1 MARTVGLDERPGQMT
16 LRGCIAIGLV
26 LLLFGTV
33 SCGRKAPLLPVPDD
47 LGESRFAAYSG
58 QGAGN

>member
-1 MARTVGLDERPGQMT
+1 MRRA
-16 LRGCIAIGLV
+16 CIAIGLV

-47 LGESRFAAYSG
+47 LGENQAAAYSG
-58 QGAGN
+58 ENAGN

>member
-1 MARTVGLDERPGQMT
+1 MRRA
-16 LRGCIAIGLV
+16 CIAIGLV

-47 LGESRFAAYSG
+47 LGGSRAAAYSG
-58 QGAGN
+58 QRAGN

>member
-1 MARTVGLDERPGQMT
+1 MARTDGLVERTQQMM

-33 SCGRKAPLLPVPDD
+33 SCGRKAPLLPVPGD
-47 LGESRFAAYSG
+47 LGESRVAAYSG
-58 QGAGN
+58 QSAGN